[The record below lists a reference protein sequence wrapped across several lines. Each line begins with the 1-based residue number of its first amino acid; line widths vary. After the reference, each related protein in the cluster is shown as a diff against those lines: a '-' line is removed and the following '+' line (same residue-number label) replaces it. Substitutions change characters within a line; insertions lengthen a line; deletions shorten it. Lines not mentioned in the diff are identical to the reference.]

1 LTEEKEESPSSIVS
15 LELSNE
21 VREGNIVT
29 SFVFN
34 RKTNS
39 VILCLNHAYDKKTI
53 VASLDFSKWSKSVD
67 NFEEQLKK
75 KGVKEQHITQLTDIV
90 DSNYEKIIDFEDPG
104 GKADNYNN
112 DNTQKQKKEEYIQ
125 KFADNSSSN
134 NENKKLYEAILINH
148 QPCFLVADK
157 DIPGKI
163 EIVIESIELE
173 RQNKTLIPYDEDSY
187 LGRPYEFANKEE
199 VEYYKNEASKYNLD
213 SIYLNLVKPI
223 WKKYIDADNFHISLC
238 ALDTIFSY
246 FQDLLGLTH
255 YLFFTGN
262 NSGGKS
268 NNLYVLHFL
277 AYRNLMSTDM
287 TSANIF
293 RSLGSLNEG
302 QVTIC
307 EDELDDLEDDRD
319 KKRIYVN
326 GYSAGVAVFRT
337 EESGGIRLSK
347 NRKPTKY
354 NTYCFKAFAAEKLPD
369 VIKAK
374 GFNQRIIVLHCST
387 GFPEYNIK
395 EVNSPAGDQ
404 TYENLLT
411 ELEHVRKILLMYRL
425 QHYFDGL
432 PNIKVNLEGREK
444 ELFYPLIRL
453 FQNTGS
459 TLEELKSV
467 IDHFVNKRRENNEQ
481 TLHAQIYRSI
491 IRLLVKEYTI
501 FSKEKSKLVDTRSN
515 EKEIK
520 IKLEYLFSELWDHFL
535 FDLDGQP
542 LPNKNRSAD
551 FGELGEVSQKEISKI
566 LIEVFGS
573 ERKKTTAGNKAIL
586 LNPEKIIRLGTVY
599 DVDTNLKLG
608 EEISPPKNEQIF
620 TDYLT
625 NLTNL
630 VKEKAGKRQK
640 EILEDLQNYA

>member
-1 LTEEKEESPSSIVS
+1 
-15 LELSNE
+15 
-21 VREGNIVT
+21 
-29 SFVFN
+29 
-34 RKTNS
+34 
-39 VILCLNHAYDKKTI
+39 
-53 VASLDFSKWSKSVD
+53 
-67 NFEEQLKK
+67 
-75 KGVKEQHITQLTDIV
+75 
-90 DSNYEKIIDFEDPG
+90 
-104 GKADNYNN
+104 
-112 DNTQKQKKEEYIQ
+112 
-125 KFADNSSSN
+125 
-134 NENKKLYEAILINH
+134 
-148 QPCFLVADK
+148 
-157 DIPGKI
+157 
-163 EIVIESIELE
+163 
-173 RQNKTLIPYDEDSY
+173 
-187 LGRPYEFANKEE
+187 
-199 VEYYKNEASKYNLD
+199 
-213 SIYLNLVKPI
+213 
-223 WKKYIDADNFHISLC
+223 
-238 ALDTIFSY
+238 
-246 FQDLLGLTH
+246 
-255 YLFFTGN
+255 
-262 NSGGKS
+262 
-268 NNLYVLHFL
+268 
-277 AYRNLMSTDM
+277 M

-293 RSLGSLNEG
+293 RSLGSLDEG

-337 EESGGIRLSK
+337 EESGGVGLSK

-374 GFNQRIIVLHCST
+374 GFNQRVIVLHCST

-404 TYENLLT
+404 KYENLLI
-411 ELEHVRKILLMYRL
+411 ELKHVRKILLMYRL
-425 QHYFDGL
+425 LHYFDGL
-432 PNIKVNLEGREK
+432 PNIKVNLRGREK
-444 ELFYPLIRL
+444 ELFHPLIRL